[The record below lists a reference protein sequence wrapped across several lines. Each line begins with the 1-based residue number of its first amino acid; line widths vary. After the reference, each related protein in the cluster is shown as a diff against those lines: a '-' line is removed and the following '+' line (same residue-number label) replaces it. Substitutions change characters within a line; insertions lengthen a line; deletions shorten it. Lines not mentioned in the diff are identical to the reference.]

1 MWTKLDAWLVSQE
14 RPPLLVGA
22 AAAAAAAL
30 AIGMVVAVPRPGTLT
45 LCVLSSV
52 FAFLVATTA
61 LLGTLP
67 GHAQAVSREEFE
79 DAAEE
84 VDPAE
89 TQPVPAAESE
99 ACMMPET
106 LAMLDQE
113 SARSDDRRLTHA
125 RHLTTRGQQVLA
137 FAAVAA
143 GAAGAVYSRSEGD
156 HAIAVLLGANLML
169 FALTAFCALGD
180 WRLTEH
186 EVLLDADGLQTMAY
200 ADYYDK
206 PQDFQAQLI
215 ALRAEAAR
223 KSKIT
228 DRAKTVWARLAMSAL
243 AVQVLHLLAVIAV
256 EPYL

>member
-1 MWTKLDAWLVSQE
+1 MV
-14 RPPLLVGA
+14 A
-22 AAAAAAAL
+22 A
-30 AIGMVVAVPRPGTLT
+30 IPRPGTLT
-45 LCVLSSV
+45 LCVESAVVVL
-52 FAFLVATTA
+52 LVAAAA
-61 LLGTLP
+61 LLATLP
-67 GHAQAVSREEFE
+67 AHAEAVSREAF
-79 DAAEE
+79 DAAAEA

-89 TQPVPAAESE
+89 PLSPPAAAGEVSM
-99 ACMMPET
+99 APET
-106 LAMLDQE
+106 LDLLDQE

-125 RHLTTRGQQVLA
+125 RHLTARGQQVLA
-137 FAAVAA
+137 FASVAA

-156 HAIAVLLGANLML
+156 HAMAILLVANLIL
-169 FALTAFCALGD
+169 FVLTAFCALGD

-186 EVLLDADGLQTMAY
+186 EVLLDADGLQKMAY
-200 ADYYDK
+200 ADYHGT

-243 AVQVLHLLAVIAV
+243 AVQVIHLLAVVAA